1 MTRPKVISIHPKY
14 STERAA
20 RVCPSALKSRRNISL
35 RDGGMEGF
43 MDSGTF
49 NSVPHCEFVSAWQNT
64 PFKAAF
70 PLARALIA
78 VSYGK
83 HAAKGSHVVMAKKHL
98 KLEMCQEMKHYEALL
113 APVGITKARGIAPPQ
128 TAKAYRRT
136 PKASSCFLRCCC
148 SRVRNVSHPQP
159 TWENAPAAPRLES
172 VDHCVVQRNVN
183 HALCQ

>member
-1 MTRPKVISIHPKY
+1 
-14 STERAA
+14 
-20 RVCPSALKSRRNISL
+20 
-35 RDGGMEGF
+35 

-98 KLEMCQEMKHYEALL
+98 KLEMCQEMKHYEALP
-113 APVGITKARGIAPPQ
+113 APVGVTPGAGELRRSKSRKLTAALGNTSSFFWVLVRGI
-128 TAKAYRRT
+128 RCE
-136 PKASSCFLRCCC
+136 SSLCE
-148 SRVRNVSHPQP
+148 SRSTSLGGSHPLHQG
-159 TWENAPAAPRLES
+159 LK
-172 VDHCVVQRNVN
+172 
-183 HALCQ
+183 ALITAQFNEM